1 MKSKQRKT
9 TKQTQTNETG
19 TEQEGLTVAT
29 NPKERR
35 PQTLDARCL
44 QLPGDPFEFC
54 FTKEREPIKEYC
66 GKISL
71 IKSGSKGVARRNLI
85 EDITSRA
92 IIVATVP
99 TS

>member
-1 MKSKQRKT
+1 MKSKQRKM

-19 TEQEGLTVAT
+19 TEQEGPT
-29 NPKERR
+29 
-35 PQTLDARCL
+35 
-44 QLPGDPFEFC
+44 
-54 FTKEREPIKEYC
+54 
-66 GKISL
+66 
-71 IKSGSKGVARRNLI
+71 SGSKGVARRNLI